1 MKMLLAILVLIVL
14 LLIAIC
20 AATLKVTGR
29 GAKRKFESVGEQELS
44 ILSADGL
51 RLYADVADC
60 PGAKGTILMFHG
72 YHSCPV
78 RDFSTIHTDYA
89 RLGYRCVYVHQRA
102 HGKSGGH
109 FTCLGIKE
117 KEDCLAWTR
126 CINETYGADAP
137 VFLSG
142 VSMGA
147 TTVLLAAGSA
157 LPANIRGV
165 IADCGFTS
173 PKEILAYLLENK
185 YHLPSRLV
193 LPVMS
198 AAIRLSAGYRPDAA
212 STPAA
217 MQQIRIPVL
226 LIHGKADRFVPCEMS
241 VRNQT
246 AARGN
251 CTLLLVEGA
260 RHAKSF
266 ETDPERYLAAVK
278 KFIRSCE
285 ASA

>member
-1 MKMLLAILVLIVL
+1 MKMLLAILVLIL
-14 LLIAIC
+14 LLLLAIC
-20 AATLKVTGR
+20 VATLVVTGR

-60 PGAKGTILMFHG
+60 PDAKGTILLFHG

-78 RDFSTIHTDYA
+78 RDFSTIYTDYA
-89 RLGYRCVYVHQRA
+89 RLGYRSVYVHQRA
-102 HGKSGGH
+102 HGKSGGR

-157 LPANIRGV
+157 LPANVKGV

-193 LPVMS
+193 LPVM
-198 AAIRLSAGYRPDAA
+198 AAVIRLSAGYRPDAE

-226 LIHGKADRFVPCEMS
+226 LIHGKADHFVPCEMS

-266 ETDPERYLAAVK
+266 ETDPERYLAAVE